1 MPCRLILL
9 FFLLPLDALIPSSV
23 SSPASHPLPPSP
35 PNGPTDR
42 PSATDRPTATAC
54 PQINTEKEEAAAVRG
69 AKSPRMAEHKGPTAA
84 PLFAV
89 PMDESWGGSP
99 PFYSCTH
106 SSVRQVLK
114 WTCFLLAF
122 LHCDC
127 PRPSVKKVVGNF
139 SNYYISKHFLCS
151 CFAIQPVSL
160 CSWMDKSQRRRRRSR
175 EPLWPQRAAQQRERR
190 RGIAVKMQEMHPFR
204 TGCQKRGKM
213 G

>member
-35 PNGPTDR
+35 SPPNR
-42 PSATDRPTATAC
+42 PTDRPTATAC

-69 AKSPRMAEHKGPTAA
+69 AKSPRMAEHTDRPTAP

-89 PMDESWGGSP
+89 PMDESRGGSP

-106 SSVRQVLK
+106 SSVKQVLK

-122 LHCDC
+122 PQCDC
-127 PRPSVKKVVGNF
+127 PRPSVKKVLGNF
-139 SNYYISKHFLCS
+139 SNYYYSKHFLCS
-151 CFAIQPVSL
+151 CFAI
-160 CSWMDKSQRRRRRSR
+160 
-175 EPLWPQRAAQQRERR
+175 
-190 RGIAVKMQEMHPFR
+190 
-204 TGCQKRGKM
+204 
-213 G
+213 